1 MGRLVAAVGLGAF
14 ALGCADTGGRSDG
27 GASQTGISVGSQSS
41 AAEVGSDA
49 SAGSGSGSGE
59 EGDAEVGGNMAPVL
73 DVGAA
78 TNASAEEGG
87 DGEGCTKVDFLFV
100 IDNSS
105 SMGDEQDSLITS
117 FPGFMLTIQNT
128 LTDAQ
133 DYHVM
138 VVDTDALW
146 GGECEIL
153 CGFFGGVCPDNPSYP
168 CGEGPP
174 SMCET
179 TLGAGVTYP
188 MGGDATNMQCNFSSG
203 MRYMDVTEPN
213 LPGAFQCAAKV
224 GSDGD
229 SDEKAASSL
238 VSSLSAD
245 LTGAGACNE
254 GFIRDD
260 AILVITLI
268 TDEEDKGST
277 GVPEGWFANVIASK
291 AGDATA
297 IVMLGLIND
306 PDQPAPVCPPE
317 TEDPLKLR
325 TFVEMFPNH
334 IRGSICEISYNAFF
348 EEAVAL
354 IDQTCDDF
362 TPAG

>member
-1 MGRLVAAVGLGAF
+1 MSSRASACALWSLAIAACG
-14 ALGCADTGGRSDG
+14 DTGGRDAPQTGSGVGSLSSAGSDG
-27 GASQTGISVGSQSS
+27 GAD
-41 AAEVGSDA
+41 AASGQASDDGP
-49 SAGSGSGSGE
+49 GSGGL
-59 EGDAEVGGNMAPVL
+59 VL

-78 TNASAEEGG
+78 TQASAEEGG
-87 DGEGCTKVDFLFV
+87 GGEGCHKVDFLFV

-105 SMGDEQDSLITS
+105 SMGDEQDALITS

-146 GGECEIL
+146 GGECELL
-153 CGFFGGVCPDNPSYP
+153 CNFFGGVCPDNPAYP
-168 CGEGPP
+168 CGQGPP
-174 SMCET
+174 SPCDA

-188 MGGDATNMQCNFSSG
+188 LGGDATNMQCNFSSG
-203 MRYMDVTEPN
+203 LRFMDITEPD
-213 LPGAFQCAAKV
+213 LPAAFQCAAKV

-229 SDEKAASSL
+229 SDEKAASSM
-238 VSSLSAD
+238 VSALSEE
-245 LTGAGACNE
+245 LSQPGACNE

-260 AILVITLI
+260 AILVITMI

-277 GVPEGWFANVIASK
+277 GTPEGWYANVIASK
-291 AGDATA
+291 KGDANA
-297 IVMLGLIND
+297 VVMLGLIND
-306 PDQPAPVCPPE
+306 RDQPAPVCPAE
-317 TEDPLKLR
+317 SEDAVKLR
-325 TFVEMFPNH
+325 TLVEMFPNH
-334 IRGSICEISYNAFF
+334 IRGSVCEISFNGFF

-354 IDQTCDDF
+354 IDQTCDEF